1 MTDTSWWRRAVPW
14 PVYVLAA
21 AAPISIAATSVGKLL
36 VLVLGLGLLLWAV
49 LRHAPVDALSRLRT
63 APMVLLMLGILG
75 LSLSYT
81 SAPLAQA
88 LNDFAKYGKLL
99 LIPLVLVLVRERR
112 HAMLALGVYMVAQS
126 FVMFS
131 SYLLSM
137 GMELPWVTKSVRT
150 SIGTVYSSYLDQ
162 SIMTAGF
169 AAVCWHLRAGFGGS
183 RGTWLAIAFAA
194 LATVNVLF
202 LLPGRSGHLAMIAV
216 LSLALLWAVPARWRL
231 ATLFAPV
238 LLVGLT
244 AVMSPQFKLRLEQV
258 VNESRQYR
266 SSDSDPMTS
275 SGQRL
280 HFWNRSLQAIAQR
293 PISGFGVGSWNHEYT
308 RLEAGT
314 PSAATAKVR
323 NPHQEYLLWG
333 VQLGLPGIA
342 LLLGL
347 MAAVGL
353 DARGFAPAIR
363 RATWSILT
371 VFMVAC
377 LFNSSLF
384 DALIGDYFCLMF
396 GLLLA
401 LGLTDARERPT
412 APLPG

>member
-1 MTDTSWWRRAVPW
+1 WWQRAVPW
-14 PVYVLAA
+14 PVYGLAV
-21 AAPISIAATSVGKLL
+21 AAPISIAAASLGKLL
-36 VLVLGLGLLLWAV
+36 VLMLGLGLLLRAA
-49 LRHAPVDALSRLRT
+49 LHRTPVESLARLRT
-63 APMVLLMLGILG
+63 VPMVLLMLAILG

-81 SAPLAQA
+81 SAPLPLA
-88 LNDFAKYGKLL
+88 LNDLAKYGKLL
-99 LIPLVLVLVRERR
+99 LIPVVLVLVRERR
-112 HAMLALGVYMVAQS
+112 HAVLALGVYIVAQS
-126 FVMFS
+126 FVVLS
-131 SYLLSM
+131 SYLLSI
-137 GMELPWVTKSVRT
+137 GLELPWVTKSVRT

-169 AAVCWHLRAGFGGS
+169 AAVCWHLRGEFGGR
-183 RGTWLAIAFAA
+183 RGPWLAIALAA

-216 LSLALLWAVPARWRL
+216 LSLALLWALPARWQL
-231 ATLFAPV
+231 AALFAPV
-238 LLVGLT
+238 FLFGL
-244 AVMSPQFKLRLEQV
+244 AGALSPQFKLRLEQV
-258 VNESRQYR
+258 VTEARQYR
-266 SSDSDPMTS
+266 SADSDPMTS

-308 RLEAGT
+308 RLEGGA

-347 MAAVGL
+347 MGAVGL
-353 DARGFAPAIR
+353 DARRFAPPVR
-363 RATWSILT
+363 HATWSVLA

-377 LFNSSLF
+377 MFNSSLF
-384 DALIGDYFCLMF
+384 DALIGDYFCLML

-401 LGLTDARERPT
+401 LGLADARDRP
-412 APLPG
+412 PVLQNR